1 MRGNR
6 DRVAKAARVKL
17 LGNVSLLA
25 GCTKKELAHLADL
38 AYDETVPA
46 GTVLVREGDFEAVAF
61 LVADGEAEAER
72 GARVVGRFG
81 PGDVFGELALLTGS
95 ARSATVTAR
104 TEMVLVVL
112 EPAAFR
118 TALDTHPA
126 LAVKVLAA
134 VGQHLAEI
142 TQERGAVVA

>member
-1 MRGNR
+1 MRANR
-6 DRVAKAARVKL
+6 DKVAKAARVEL
-17 LGNVSLLA
+17 LGNMAMLA
-25 GCTKKELAHLADL
+25 GCTNRELAHLAEL

-46 GTVLVREGDFEAVAF
+46 GTVLVREGDFEAAAF
-61 LVADGEAEAER
+61 LVAAGEAEAER
-72 GARVVGRFG
+72 AGRVVAAFG

-104 TEMVLVVL
+104 TEMVLLVL

-118 TALDTHPA
+118 QALDAHPA

-142 TQERGAVVA
+142 TEERRARVD